1 LTSLPPSQTAP
12 ALLIAAHKADLIKA
26 TTGGQSPSQLAIN
39 RVRSV
44 LERELERRRVAQ
56 AGGVSVE
63 GTGSEEALGGLDC
76 APGQPFRFAD
86 WEGGVVAFL
95 GSWTTPGSQTAKA
108 EEAGE
113 KVPTDGLTDFRAWL
127 EEL

>member
-1 LTSLPPSQTAP
+1 V
-12 ALLIAAHKADLIKA
+12 IAAHKADLIKSA
-26 TTGGQSPSQLAIN
+26 AGGLSPSQLAIN

-63 GTGSEEALGGLDC
+63 GTGAEETLGGLDC

-86 WEGGVVAFL
+86 WEGGEVAFV
-95 GSWTTPGSQTAKA
+95 GTWTVPGTAA
-108 EEAGE
+108 PGE
-113 KVPTDGLTDFRAWL
+113 KVQDEKTQTTADGLADLRAWF